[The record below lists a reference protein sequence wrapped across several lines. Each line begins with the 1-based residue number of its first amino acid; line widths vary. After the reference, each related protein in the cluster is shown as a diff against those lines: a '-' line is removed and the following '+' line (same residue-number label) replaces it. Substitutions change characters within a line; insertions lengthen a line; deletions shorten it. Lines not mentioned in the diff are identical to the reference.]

1 MNNITILWADD
12 EIDLLKPHILFLEEK
27 GYEVVGT
34 QSGDDAIELLDKQRV
49 DIIFLDENM
58 PGLSGLETL
67 ELIKAK
73 FPSIPVIM
81 ITKSE
86 EEYIMEEAIGSK
98 ISDYLIKP
106 VNPNQILLSIKKN
119 LDTTKLV
126 NAKSTSNYQKEFREI
141 GMQLNDRLDKDEWAE
156 LYQKLVYWELEL
168 EKSKDSSM
176 EEIFEMQKSEANK
189 QFGKFV
195 EKNYTEWLTSPEDA
209 PIMSHNLMAKYV
221 LPELK
226 KSKEPLFFIVIDN
239 LRYDQWKILRP
250 ILSEDYWIDKE
261 DVFYSILPTTTQY
274 SRNAMF
280 AGMMP
285 SEIEKRFPDKWVND
299 EEEGGRNLNEKFF
312 VENQL
317 ARNGFADSKITYNK
331 VLNVSYG
338 NKVLREVPSMFNAHL
353 NIIVY
358 NFVDM
363 LSHARTDTEIVKE
376 LATDEAAYRSVVKS
390 WFEHSTLLD
399 ILKEIAARGGKLV
412 ITTDHGSIRVKE
424 ASKIVGDKDT
434 NTNLRYKQGK
444 SLQYQEKEVFAVKN
458 PEEVHLPKVNVS
470 QSFVFAKDDYFFAY
484 PNNYNHYVNYYKD
497 TFQHG
502 GISLDEMLIPV
513 VVLSAKK

>member
-34 QSGDDAIELLDKQRV
+34 HSGDDAIELLNKQRV

-67 ELIKAK
+67 ELMKAK

-141 GMQLNDRLDKDEWAE
+141 GIQLNDRLDKDEWTE

-195 EKNYTEWLTSPEDA
+195 EKNYTDWLTNPEDA

-338 NKVLREVPSMFNAHL
+338 NKVLREVPSMFNSHL

-399 ILKEIAARGGKLV
+399 ILKEIAARGGKLI

-424 ASKIVGDKDT
+424 PSKIVGDKDT

-458 PEEVHLPKVNVS
+458 PEEILLPKVNVS

-502 GISLDEMLIPV
+502 GISLDEMLIPIII
-513 VVLSAKK
+513 LSAKK